1 MVVRAAPP
9 IALYSRRSQIVRWAA
24 AKVHVATLYPATTAD
39 RGKDSLPRG
48 ISIPPHPIIGC
59 PCFIEGYGGVAHP
72 SNLSPSAANIAMGSV
87 TTLGEMAAAIEA
99 VVPGCEDQD

>member
-1 MVVRAAPP
+1 MDVEAAPA
-9 IALYSRRSQIVRWAA
+9 IALYRRRSHIVRLAA
-24 AKVHVATLYPATTAD
+24 AKVHVATLYPGTTAD
-39 RGKDSLPRG
+39 GGKDSLPRG
-48 ISIPPHPIIGC
+48 ISTPAHRIIGC
-59 PCFIEGYGGVAHP
+59 PCFIEGHGGVAHP